1 MKSKIIFLLIIMFF
15 LNGLNNARELNE
27 LAVVSA
33 IGIDLDEEG
42 NYLITAQILNPKKE
56 NSSGSGSGS
65 SSGSSEIVV
74 FKSTNTSIQ
83 SSLRHII
90 EESPQKLYIAHME
103 LLLLSEK
110 VATEKEA
117 LDILN
122 FFIRDNEG
130 KNDFTVVITKDCT
143 PQKVLEITTPM
154 ESNPAKNIKDTI
166 ISAHRYRGIGTDN
179 VLSDDVSMFR
189 KASQTPILTCIEII
203 DPKNSLNCNKKEEN
217 AQNSSDNN
225 SENNNTDNME
235 NQENSQEQESALE
248 NLDDKESKLS
258 SGKEQ
263 NIKVST
269 LAFFK
274 EETLSGFLLENECYI
289 YNILLNKAKGGIL
302 EVGKDK
308 DLMVIDQISSNT
320 KLTPKIENG
329 EYIIDISVNMDFNI
343 TETGEN
349 IRFDSNDQMKSY
361 EKKAEEHLKEK
372 IEELINKSKN
382 EYDCDIFSFG
392 NVFYRKK
399 NKEYNTLYEK
409 YGKDY
414 FKYIKTNVDVKINF
428 PSEGGIDNIW

>member
-1 MKSKIIFLLIIMFF
+1 MKSKILFLLIVMFF

-33 IGIDLDEEG
+33 IGIDLDDDG
-42 NYLITAQILNPKKE
+42 NYLITAQVLNPKKE

-122 FFIRDNEG
+122 FFVRDNEG
-130 KNDFTVVITKDCT
+130 KNDFIVVVTKNST
-143 PQKVLEITTPM
+143 PQEILEITTPM

-166 ISAHRYRGIGTDN
+166 LSAHRFRGIGTDD
-179 VLSDDVSMFR
+179 VLSDNLSMF
-189 KASQTPILTCIEII
+189 KKTSQTPMLTCIEPISAK
-203 DPKNSLNCNKKEEN
+203 DTLNCNKDEEEN
-217 AQNSSDNN
+217 NN
-225 SENNNTDNME
+225 SESSDE
-235 NQENSQEQESALE
+235 NSGSENGENSESSQEQESALQ
-248 NLDDKESKLS
+248 NSKDKESEQS
-258 SGKEQ
+258 NNAEQ

-289 YNILLNKAKGGIL
+289 YNILQNKVKGGIL
-302 EVGKDK
+302 EIGKDK

-320 KLTPKIENG
+320 KLTPKVENG
-329 EYIIDISVNMDFNI
+329 EYIVDISVNMDFNI

-349 IRFDSNDQMKSY
+349 VKFDSNEEMREH
-361 EKKAEEHLKEK
+361 EKKAEAHLKEK
-372 IEELINKSKN
+372 IEALITKSKE
-382 EYDCDIFSFG
+382 EYNCDIFSFG
-392 NVFYRKK
+392 NIFYRKK
-399 NKEYNTLYEK
+399 HKDYEALYEK

>member
-15 LNGLNNARELNE
+15 LNGLNNSRELNE

-130 KNDFTVVITKDCT
+130 KNDFIVVVTKDST
-143 PQKVLEITTPM
+143 PQEILEITTPM
-154 ESNPAKNIKDTI
+154 KSNPAKNIKDTI
-166 ISAHRYRGIGTDN
+166 ISAHRFRGIGTDD
-179 VLSDDVSMFR
+179 VLSDNVSMFR
-189 KASQTPILTCIEII
+189 KESQTPMLTCIEIMNSK
-203 DPKNSLNCNKKEEN
+203 DSLNCNKREDENKNSSNDENTKTNEKEEKPK
-217 AQNSSDNN
+217 
-225 SENNNTDNME
+225 
-235 NQENSQEQESALE
+235 EQESALQDSDT
-248 NLDDKESKLS
+248 NESNESNNTQK
-258 SGKEQ
+258 

-269 LAFFK
+269 IAFFK

-289 YNILLNKAKGGIL
+289 YNILQNKAKGGIL
-302 EVGKDK
+302 EIGKDK

-320 KLTPKIENG
+320 KITPKVEND
-329 EYIIDISVNMDFNI
+329 EYIIDISLNMDFNI

-349 IRFDSNDQMKSY
+349 IRFDSNDQMKTY
-361 EKKAEEHLKEK
+361 EKRAEDYLKEK
-372 IEELINKSKN
+372 IEELINKSKD
-382 EYDCDIFSFG
+382 EYNCDIFSFG

-399 NKEYNTLYEK
+399 NKDYQKLYEK

-414 FKYIKTNVDVKINF
+414 FKYIKTNVNVKINF
-428 PSEGGIDNIW
+428 PSEGGINNIW

>member
-130 KNDFTVVITKDCT
+130 KNDFIVVVTKDST
-143 PQKVLEITTPM
+143 PQEILEITTPM
-154 ESNPAKNIKDTI
+154 EANPAKNIKDTI
-166 ISAHRYRGIGTDN
+166 ISAHRFRGIGTDD
-179 VLSDDVSMFR
+179 VLSDNVSMFR
-189 KASQTPILTCIEII
+189 KESQTPMLTCIEIMNSK
-203 DPKNSLNCNKKEEN
+203 DSLNCNKKEDEDK
-217 AQNSSDNN
+217 NSSND
-225 SENNNTDNME
+225 
-235 NQENSQEQESALE
+235 ENSKTTEKEEKPKEQESALQ
-248 NLDDKESKLS
+248 NSDTNESNESNNTQK
-258 SGKEQ
+258 

-289 YNILLNKAKGGIL
+289 YNILQNKAKGGIL
-302 EVGKDK
+302 EIGKDK

-320 KLTPKIENG
+320 KITPKVEND
-329 EYIIDISVNMDFNI
+329 EYIIDISLNMDFNI

-349 IRFDSNDQMKSY
+349 IRFDSNDQMKTY
-361 EKKAEEHLKEK
+361 EKRAEDYLKEK
-372 IEELINKSKN
+372 IEELINKSKD
-382 EYDCDIFSFG
+382 EYNCDIFSFG

-399 NKEYNTLYEK
+399 NKDYQKLYEK

-414 FKYIKTNVDVKINF
+414 FKYIKTNVNVKINF